1 MITCQNCGSG
11 SFEVE
16 CVSILHFCV
25 DGMDTE
31 HFKMFM
37 IRCEACSS
45 DWMVMV
51 IKKPFKAV
59 DVQ

>member
-16 CVSILHFCV
+16 CM